1 MTGLQA
7 CFLVESESAS
17 DHEGRIDAVRNDR
30 ITSCLARGNYD
41 EKVEEAYKA
50 AETSEVRN
58 RVYGR
63 QMLR

>member
-1 MTGLQA
+1 MSGQ
-7 CFLVESESAS
+7 
-17 DHEGRIDAVRNDR
+17 GND
-30 ITSCLARGNYD
+30 D

-50 AETSEVRN
+50 AETSEVWN